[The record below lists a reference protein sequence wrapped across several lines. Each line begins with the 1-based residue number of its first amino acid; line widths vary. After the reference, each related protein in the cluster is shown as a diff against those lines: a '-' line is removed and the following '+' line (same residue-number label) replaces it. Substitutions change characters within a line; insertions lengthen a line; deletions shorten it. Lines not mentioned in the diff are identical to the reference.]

1 MKFCKFCGKQ
11 LDNEANFCPYCM
23 QKQNATS
30 TPAEPG
36 AKKMSPVLI
45 AAIALGAAAV
55 LAVGGFFVF
64 KLFIL
69 KPKNSSPASSKSGNS
84 SISESS
90 DVLWGANG
98 SSFPEGVSGG
108 YDNDGSVSGSGE
120 GAQGENSAASGSEAT
135 PAGGSAN
142 GSVGGSTGGSTGG
155 SAGGYANGSAGTAAG
170 STGGS
175 YGGSSNTAA
184 GSSSTGSSGG
194 SQSSN
199 SCASGHHWSDATCTS
214 PATCSVCGKT
224 SGQPLGHNIFM
235 TKCQRCGQTDYSKIA
250 GTYNNVGGFFDGPS
264 GYSEDIGISSFTI
277 SNSGVISFNVKGANY
292 SFKIVETGNYLQ
304 ESTFECYSTK
314 GNKETDV
321 TARANF
327 IRSGSLLVF
336 HLDWEYFNGQDLY
349 FHGEKNT

>member
-23 QKQNATS
+23 QKQNLTS
-30 TPAEPG
+30 TPAEPT

-55 LAVGGFFVF
+55 LAVGGFFIF
-64 KLFIL
+64 KFVIL

-84 SISESS
+84 SISQSS
-90 DVLWGANG
+90 DVLSGAVD
-98 SSFPEGVSGG
+98 SSSPEGVSGG

-120 GAQGENSAASGSEAT
+120 GAQGEDGTANGSETA
-135 PAGGSAN
+135 PAGGSA
-142 GSVGGSTGGSTGG
+142 GSS
-155 SAGGYANGSAGTAAG
+155 ANGAAGTAAG
-170 STGGS
+170 STGSSTGGS
-175 YGGSSNTAA
+175 YGGSSNTSA
-184 GSSSTGSSGG
+184 GSSSAGSSGG

-277 SNSGVISFNVKGANY
+277 SNSGVVSFNVKGTNY

-304 ESTFECYSTK
+304 ESTFECYSTE

-327 IRSGSLLVF
+327 IRSGSLLIF
-336 HLDWEYFNGQDLY
+336 HLDWEQFNGQDLY